1 MELRKKPIF
10 WQRLLETLFRLRL
23 IFMLLSVV
31 LLLFLFYSRSELFSF
46 ILGASESFSIT
57 MSSILSF
64 TDLRPYIPLFGGFLI
79 IFILRLFLGGLF
91 SGLVFLATSIVV
103 PLGFFIL
110 DGSDNV
116 VIKLLL
122 WSGLI
127 SFLLSLL
134 VPKAWVKTLFP
145 LFVSF
150 LLLTISAVWTEV
162 NHLACVLLLVLLFAD
177 AITVGWFT
185 GVNLKKGK
193 PKAGSL
199 IQASLKQL
207 PVIASGSF
215 IALLIALFM
224 GKGFSLD
231 AVLSGSLFWI
241 AYLGVFFL
249 LFSPYYS
256 FMPLDGLRSD
266 KRQMKMDKASSKRS
280 K

>member
-31 LLLFLFYSRSELFSF
+31 LLLLLFYSRSELFSF

-79 IFILRLFLGGLF
+79 IFVLRLFLGGLF

-134 VPKAWVKTLFP
+134 VPKAWVKSLFA
-145 LFVSF
+145 LFIGA
-150 LLLTISAVWTEV
+150 LLLSGFAVWTEV
-162 NHLACVLLLVLLFAD
+162 SLLSWACLLILFFAD
-177 AITVGWFT
+177 ALTVGWYT
-185 GVNLKKGK
+185 GEHLKEGK
-193 PKAGSL
+193 PKAGSI

-207 PVIASGSF
+207 PVIAIGTF
-215 IALLIALFM
+215 VALAI
-224 GKGFSLD
+224 SLYVEKLWSLE
-231 AVLSGSLFWI
+231 AVLSQSLFWM
-241 AYLGVFFL
+241 AYQGVFYL
-249 LFSPYYS
+249 IFSPHYS
-256 FMPLDGLRSD
+256 FMSLDRLRSQ
-266 KRQMKMDKASSKRS
+266 KRRVKIPNSSASKR
-280 K
+280 